1 MSFEGMEHVWL
12 RRRMTLTD
20 VGGGAGLYGTV
31 RYGTHD
37 KKVDL
42 PTSASPSSSTVTS
55 GGRGEYSMLG
65 C

>member
-1 MSFEGMEHVWL
+1 MFQCVGWVG
-12 RRRMTLTD
+12 RMHLQD
-20 VGGGAGLYGTV
+20 VRGGGAGC
-31 RYGTHD
+31 THD

-55 GGRGEYSMLG
+55 GGSGEYSILS